1 MPSSPT
7 TIVVER
13 DWRWRHS
20 RCYMVI
26 GVKPHYFGVRQMNGR
41 FLGQI
46 YCRKPRDKFVWRGST
61 WGLCSQ
67 GRRDMSTIGEDK
79 WVLKLEI
86 TCTSRY
92 HLWEVYDVSRYE
104 ANSHLRLLDRSRS
117 RKRDKKNWRQNFQ
130 ISFLIHSNL
139 EGEIHFKGGRFAT
152 PLNVKFWNVTKI
164 H

>member
-26 GVKPHYFGVRQMNGR
+26 GAKPRYFGVRLMNGR

-46 YCRKPRDKFVWRGST
+46 YCRKPRDKFVRWGST

-67 GRRDMSTIGEDK
+67 GGRDMSTIAEDK

-104 ANSHLRLLDRSRS
+104 ANSRLSLLDRSTS
-117 RKRDKKNWRQNFQ
+117 RKRHKKNWRQNFQ
-130 ISFLIHSNL
+130 TSFLIHPNL
-139 EGEIHFKGGRFAT
+139 EVRFILKGVG
-152 PLNVKFWNVTKI
+152 LS
-164 H
+164 HL